1 MKYEWNQQDGR
12 LFPGF
17 YESCLYNS
25 DMLYCMTEND
35 EDGKEW
41 DFVEPNGYAE
51 YEKEVSKRC
60 VDDIMD
66 LMEDN
71 DAITKMELKELNSP
85 KYYNFTTDKLCCEIE
100 VDMDKIREWCYKTK
114 KEEFAKY
121 LYDNYTSCSGFI
133 SLVPNNLV
141 DFKEDEER
149 NTDVMIDFYILT
161 HLYTPSYCEGWERL
175 WEYMA
180 ESANECIYSWVEPKE
195 QEPIEEIL
203 KD

>member
-1 MKYEWNQQDGR
+1 MKITWNQQDRR

-25 DMLYCMTEND
+25 DMLYFMSEND

-51 YEKEVSKRC
+51 YEIAVCKRC
-60 VDDIMD
+60 VEDIMD
-66 LMEDN
+66 LMENN
-71 DAITKMELKELNSP
+71 DAITDMQLKEMNSP
-85 KYYNFTTDKLCCEIE
+85 REYNFTTDKLVCELE
-100 VDMDKIREWCYKTK
+100 VDMDKIKKWCYETE
-114 KEEFAKY
+114 KEKFEEY
-121 LYDNYTSCSGFI
+121 LKENYTSYDGFI
-133 SLVPNNLV
+133 SFIPNNLRE
-141 DFKEDEER
+141 FKEKED
-149 NTDVMIDFYILT
+149 TDVMIDFYILS
-161 HLYTPSYCEGWERL
+161 HLYEPSYESGWERL

-180 ESANECIYSWVEPKE
+180 ESANETICGYIEPKE

>member
-1 MKYEWNQQDGR
+1 MSKVIWNQQDGR

-25 DMLYCMTEND
+25 DMLYFMSEND

-51 YEKEVSKRC
+51 YEIAVCKRC
-60 VDDIMD
+60 IEDIMD

-71 DAITKMELKELNSP
+71 DAITDMQLKEMTSP
-85 KYYNFTTDKLCCEIE
+85 REYNFTTDKLVCELE
-100 VDMDKIREWCYKTK
+100 VDMDKIKKWCYETEREKFEEYL
-114 KEEFAKY
+114 KE
-121 LYDNYTSCSGFI
+121 NYTSCDGFI
-133 SLVPNNLV
+133 SFIPNNV
-141 DFKEDEER
+141 REFKEKED
-149 NTDVMIDFYILT
+149 TDVMIDFYILS
-161 HLYTPSYCEGWERL
+161 HLYEPSYESGWERL

-180 ESANECIYSWVEPKE
+180 ESANETIYGYIEPKE